1 VVTSPVRARERFPRA
16 LAGAAHDR
24 AVESGYTGPGQGL
37 RVLLIRTKAHKAVG
51 VLVVMVHPLR
61 RFDELRARQVDKQ
74 WLPS

>member
-1 VVTSPVRARERFPRA
+1 MI
-16 LAGAAHDR
+16 

-37 RVLLIRTKAHKAVG
+37 RVLLFRTKAHKAVG